1 MQHQSPETNSVQNVL
16 GIVADDV
23 CCQPKSR
30 LPRDFVNQRVEL
42 EAAIVPRLYLEYND
56 SVCLFLVL

>member
-1 MQHQSPETNSVQNVL
+1 MQNVL